1 MLNAAP
7 EPGLIAA
14 RQQAVVAA
22 LLAVLPAR
30 CVLDSQTT
38 KALFSGFR
46 DPVARDGVLEQ
57 FARYGAALKAVEAE
71 DTRTAAPARN

>member
-7 EPGLIAA
+7 EPGLTAA

-30 CVLDSQTT
+30 CVLSD
-38 KALFSGFR
+38 
-46 DPVARDGVLEQ
+46 
-57 FARYGAALKAVEAE
+57 AE
-71 DTRTAAPARN
+71 DTRPYE